1 MPSCDKWELPGSAL
15 VQFQELSRLPVRG
28 FEATGCTD
36 QPWELSQPL
45 ARQGSLWIVMAIL
58 VPDGACA
65 DGACVISQALIA
77 SLNFDLSPCS

>member
-1 MPSCDKWELPGSAL
+1 MPSCDKWELPVSAL

-45 ARQGSLWIVMAIL
+45 ARQGSLWIIMAII
-58 VPDGACA
+58 VPDEASA

>member
-15 VQFQELSRLPVRG
+15 VQFQKLSRLPVRD

-45 ARQGSLWIVMAIL
+45 ARQGSLWSIMAII
-58 VPDGACA
+58 VPDGAGA